1 MAKTKRG
8 KPLRKAEGARRRGKC
23 PICSRTGVKLLYEI
37 KSADGKATVVCKQC
51 RKVAP
56 KESPAAAEGQGEAP
70 ADAGKQ

>member
-1 MAKTKRG
+1 
-8 KPLRKAEGARRRGKC
+8 
-23 PICSRTGVKLLYEI
+23 VKLLYEI